1 MRKQADATASI
12 LAQLPGRDRLRAR
25 LAEIDAEIPAVV
37 SRVHR
42 DARGRLTYLKRT
54 AARQPAEA
62 VPPRH
67 HRRRGAAAGR
77 SGRDREGDRQGA
89 RHRLVRA
96 VARRRAGRLYAVG
109 LGRRDRHAARDRRRH
124 RQGGDAGD
132 RSHPRRRHAVA
143 AGFERLLPRPS
154 RPGLAGAPAGRA
166 LHGPSH
172 LPAAPRPAR
181 RRPRRVRARRARSGS
196 ARPQRRR
203 GGRSGAWAGRRLRGR
218 PSRRPEGAVAVP
230 RLAEGRPGRHRALD
244 QGVRRRRARST
255 ASASPDPGCTC
266 AARTTRR
273 ASSCCACR
281 STDRCPMRRPW
292 SSSPIAC

>member
-1 MRKQADATASI
+1 MKKQADATASI

-54 AARQPAEA
+54 AADNQLKL

-67 HRRRGAAAGR
+67 ARRRGAAAGR
-77 SGRDREGDRQGA
+77 SGRDREGHRQGA

-96 VARRRAGRLYAVG
+96 VARRRAGRLHAVR

-143 AGFERLLPRPS
+143 AGLERLLPRPP
-154 RPGLAGAPAGRA
+154 RPGLAGASAGRT

-181 RRPRRVRARRARSGS
+181 RRSRRVRPGRARHRA

-203 GGRSGAWAGRRLRGR
+203 GRRSGARAGTSS
-218 PSRRPEGAVAVP
+218 SR
-230 RLAEGRPGRHRALD
+230 
-244 QGVRRRRARST
+244 SSIT
-255 ASASPDPGCTC
+255 ASRGNSRCT
-266 AARTTRR
+266 ALR
-273 ASSCCACR
+273 
-281 STDRCPMRRPW
+281 
-292 SSSPIAC
+292 